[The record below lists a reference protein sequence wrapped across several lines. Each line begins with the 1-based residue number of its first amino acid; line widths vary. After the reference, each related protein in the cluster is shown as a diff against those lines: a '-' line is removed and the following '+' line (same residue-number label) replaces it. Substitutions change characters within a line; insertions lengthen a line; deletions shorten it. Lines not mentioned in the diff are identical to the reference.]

1 MAFTPGSARAADVS
15 MERMRACACGLR
27 RTRPTSMPGSEMS
40 APNLA
45 RPVTLS
51 TPSGRQGRVP
61 TYLSAPLPLPISL
74 VAVAMGYSPL
84 SSAAVVITA
93 RMILS

>member
-1 MAFTPGSARAADVS
+1 
-15 MERMRACACGLR
+15 MERMRACAWGLL
-27 RTRPTSMPGSEMS
+27 RTRPTSMPGSDMS

-61 TYLSAPLPLPISL
+61 TYLSLLLPLPVSC
-74 VAVAMGYSPL
+74 VALAMSYSPL

>member
-1 MAFTPGSARAADVS
+1 
-15 MERMRACACGLR
+15 MERMRACAWGLL
-27 RTRPTSMPGSEMS
+27 RTRPTSMPGNEMS

-45 RPVTLS
+45 LPVTLS
-51 TPSGRQGRVP
+51 TPSGRHGRVP
-61 TYLSAPLPLPISL
+61 TYLSAPLPLPVFF